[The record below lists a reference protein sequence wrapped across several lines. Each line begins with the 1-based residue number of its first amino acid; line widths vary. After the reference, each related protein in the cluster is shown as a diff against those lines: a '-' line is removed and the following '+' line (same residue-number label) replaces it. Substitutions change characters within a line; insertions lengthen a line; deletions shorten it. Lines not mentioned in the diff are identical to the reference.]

1 MTTARFREGDPMTT
15 VSTPSAD
22 ADEAYGALDRLA
34 HATRS
39 IDDPTE
45 IRAVLGSLPQGL
57 AALAQT
63 LHQLGQ
69 FHDGPARTKG
79 WTTGD
84 PRTARAV
91 SYQIA
96 WELHRAAEIVHQAAT
111 GIDRAREVEATIP
124 AEGHDLPLLINNT
137 AAASEPGPVL

>member
-1 MTTARFREGDPMTT
+1 MTTF
-15 VSTPSAD
+15 STPSAD
-22 ADEAYGALDRLA
+22 ADEAYGALGRLA

-39 IDDPTE
+39 IDDLTE
-45 IRAVLGSLPQGL
+45 ICAVLGSLSQGL
-57 AALAQT
+57 GALAQT

-69 FHDGPARTKG
+69 FHDGPARTKE

-84 PRTARAV
+84 PHTARAA

-111 GIDRAREVEATIP
+111 GLDRARQVEATSP
-124 AEGHDLPLLINNT
+124 AEVHDLPSLITNR
-137 AAASEPGPVL
+137 AAATDTGPVL